1 MNMRTESSFTRG
13 SHRQVG
19 SSLLETLIAILVFS
33 LGILS
38 MLSMYAVSISA
49 AGDAQYRSEATNYA
63 TELLQAIGGSVPRR
77 TDGTV
82 IATELA
88 KFAVNASGGA
98 TCAWTGG
105 APAAPALLTN
115 WWARIQQTG
124 SASQP
129 ASGLPG
135 ASANGFVRVAIS
147 DVASF
152 NRVAISICWDA
163 PNGGGVHRHEVIGYV
178 N

>member
-1 MNMRTESSFTRG
+1 MSRVMIMHKRPLVDCGAR
-13 SHRQVG
+13 RQVG

-33 LGILS
+33 LGILA

-63 TELLQAIGGSVPRR
+63 TELLQAIGGTVRR
-77 TDGTV
+77 STDGTV
-82 IATELA
+82 DATDLA
-88 KFAVNASGGA
+88 KFAVNATGGT

-105 APAAPALLTN
+105 TTAAPAVVTD
-115 WWARIQQTG
+115 WRTRIQRAGT
-124 SASQP
+124 
-129 ASGLPG
+129 GLPG
-135 ASANGFVRVAIS
+135 ASANGFVQVAIG
-147 DVASF
+147 DAAAF
-152 NRVAISICWDA
+152 NKVAITICWDA